1 MGNQTLK
8 LNKMKK
14 WNIWL
19 FALMIVGSLL
29 TQCNQQPKVGK
40 GEMLVSGK
48 VEGLRKGTLYLQKF
62 VDTLLTSID
71 SVTIKGSP
79 DFSFVTK
86 IDSPELY
93 YLSLTKDDGDSLKDR
108 IPFFGETGKI
118 SINTRLKT
126 FETSA
131 QINGSENQNLYRE
144 YQSYIR
150 KFNDQQ
156 LDMLQDYLDFQQA
169 GSIEQADSVQKA
181 MDYLI
186 RRKYLYAINFAS
198 NHADKEI
205 APFIALAEVYDANL
219 SLLDT
224 LASRMT
230 PEVAA
235 SKYGEKLQVYLA
247 KRKADKDSLAQA
259 K

>member
-1 MGNQTLK
+1 
-8 LNKMKK
+8 MKK
-14 WNIWL
+14 STSFFFSFL
-19 FALMIVGSLL
+19 FLLLALM
-29 TQCNQQPKVGK
+29 QCSPTPKAGQ

-48 VEGLRKGTLYLQKF
+48 IEGLRKGTLYLQKF

-71 SVTIKGSP
+71 SVS
-79 DFSFVTK
+79 
-86 IDSPELY
+86 IDGLPQFAFTTPIESPELY

-108 IPFFGETGKI
+108 IPFFGEPGSIT
-118 SINTRLKT
+118 INTRLKT

-131 QINGSENQNLYRE
+131 QIEGSENQNLYRE

-156 LDMLQDYLDFQQA
+156 LDFLQDYFEFQKEGMQKEVDSLQKMLDN
-169 GSIEQADSVQKA
+169 
-181 MDYLI
+181 LI

-198 NHADKEI
+198 NNADHEI

-224 LASRMT
+224 LATRMS
-230 PEVAA
+230 PEIA
-235 SKYGEKLQVYLA
+235 SKYGKKLTAYLEKRRGA
-247 KRKADKDSLAQA
+247 TAQE
-259 K
+259 

>member
-1 MGNQTLK
+1 
-8 LNKMKK
+8 MKK
-14 WNIWL
+14 WKIGL
-19 FALMIVGSLL
+19 PVLLVMGIIL
-29 TQCNQQPKVGK
+29 TQCEQQPKAAK

-48 VEGLRKGTLYLQKF
+48 IEGLRKGTLYLQKF

-79 DFSFVTK
+79 NFSFTTK
-86 IDSPELY
+86 IESPELY

-108 IPFFGETGKI
+108 IPFFGEVGEIK
-118 SINTRLKT
+118 INTRLKT

-131 QINGSENQNLYRE
+131 KINGSENQNLYRE
-144 YQSYIR
+144 YQSYMR

-156 LDMLQDYLDFQQA
+156 LEMLQDYLDFQQA
-169 GSIEQADSVQKA
+169 AALEKADSVQKA

-198 NHADKEI
+198 NNADKEI

-230 PEVAA
+230 PAVAA
-235 SKYGEKLQVYLA
+235 SKYGKKLQTYLA
-247 KRKADKDSLAQA
+247 DRRAERDSLSQI

>member
-1 MGNQTLK
+1 
-8 LNKMKK
+8 MKN
-14 WNIWL
+14 WTSILPALL
-19 FALMIVGSLL
+19 FVGFII
-29 TQCNQQPKVGK
+29 QACNTSPKVK
-40 GEMLVSGK
+40 AGEMRVSGE

-71 SVTIKGSP
+71 SVTVKGSP
-79 DFSFVTK
+79 VYTFVTP
-86 IDSPELY
+86 IESPELY

-108 IPFFGETGKI
+108 IPFFGEAGEI

-131 QINGSENQNLYRE
+131 QIKGSENQNLYRE
-144 YQSYIR
+144 YQSYMR
-150 KFNDQQ
+150 RFNDQQ

-169 GSIEQADSVQKA
+169 SSLEQADSVQKA
-181 MDYLI
+181 MDNLI

-219 SLLDT
+219 TLLDT

-235 SKYGEKLQVYLA
+235 SKYGKKLQTYLSE
-247 KRKADKDSLAQA
+247 RRADKDSLAA
-259 K
+259 LK

>member
-1 MGNQTLK
+1 
-8 LNKMKK
+8 MKK
-14 WNIWL
+14 STSFFFSFL
-19 FALMIVGSLL
+19 FLLLALM
-29 TQCNQQPKVGK
+29 QCSPTPKAGQ

-48 VEGLRKGTLYLQKF
+48 IEGLRKGTLYLQKF

-71 SVTIKGSP
+71 SVS
-79 DFSFVTK
+79 
-86 IDSPELY
+86 IDGLPQFAFTTPIESPELY

-108 IPFFGETGKI
+108 IPFFGEPGSIT
-118 SINTRLKT
+118 INTRLKT

-131 QINGSENQNLYRE
+131 QIEGSENQNLYRE

-156 LDMLQDYLDFQQA
+156 LDFLQDYFELQKEGMQKEVDSLQKMLDN
-169 GSIEQADSVQKA
+169 
-181 MDYLI
+181 LI

-198 NHADKEI
+198 NNADHEI

-224 LASRMT
+224 LATRMS
-230 PEVAA
+230 PEIAA
-235 SKYGEKLQVYLA
+235 SKYGKKLTAYLEKRRGA
-247 KRKADKDSLAQA
+247 TAQE
-259 K
+259 

>member
-1 MGNQTLK
+1 
-8 LNKMKK
+8 MKK
-14 WNIWL
+14 WNKRL
-19 FALMIVGSLL
+19 PLLLMMGFIL
-29 TQCNQQPKVGK
+29 TQCNQKQKAAK
-40 GEMLVSGK
+40 GEMLVSGQI
-48 VEGLRKGTLYLQKF
+48 EGLRKGTLYLQKF

-79 DFSFVTK
+79 DFTFITK
-86 IDSPELY
+86 IESPELY
-93 YLSLTKDDGDSLKDR
+93 YLSLTKDDGDSIKDR
-108 IPFFGETGKI
+108 IPFFGEVGEI

-150 KFNDQQ
+150 RFNDQQ

-169 GSIEQADSVQKA
+169 AALEQADSVQKA

-198 NHADKEI
+198 NNADKEI

-219 SLLDT
+219 NLLDT

-230 PEVAA
+230 PKVAS
-235 SKYGEKLQVYLA
+235 SKYGKKLKDYLA
-247 KRKADKDSLAQA
+247 ERRAVKDSLAQI